1 MTDICIL
8 GYCPATKQ
16 FGVAAASSAIGGSGA
31 RLAACAWR
39 GIVYSQGAA
48 ALPSPR
54 RAAQLLEAGW
64 RGKALLD
71 AVGTDPDEAARR
83 LVLTIDA
90 QGRVADSVGAEIQ
103 KASYVRRSAGA
114 IAASSGHA
122 SAAAVAALLEHF
134 DGHAAEPLAERL
146 MRCIE
151 QGSEACQ
158 AEFHSAF
165 LRVHDPAIEYAYT
178 DVTVDCHQAP
188 VSELR
193 KAHDWLSPLYAYY
206 ALRGQD
212 PTIARY
218 PQWLA
223 KQGIARSN

>member
-16 FGVAAASSAIGGSGA
+16 FGVAAASAAIGGSGA

-54 RAAQLLEAGW
+54 RAARLLEDGW

-71 AVGTDPDEAARR
+71 AIDTGDAARR
-83 LVLTIDA
+83 LVLTMDA

-103 KASYVRRSAGA
+103 KSSYVRRSAGA

-134 DGHAAEPLAERL
+134 DSQAAEPLAERL

-151 QGSEACQ
+151 QGGQACQ
-158 AEFHSAF
+158 ADFNSAF
-165 LRVHDPAIEYAYT
+165 LRVYDPAIEYAYT

-212 PTIARY
+212 PTIERY